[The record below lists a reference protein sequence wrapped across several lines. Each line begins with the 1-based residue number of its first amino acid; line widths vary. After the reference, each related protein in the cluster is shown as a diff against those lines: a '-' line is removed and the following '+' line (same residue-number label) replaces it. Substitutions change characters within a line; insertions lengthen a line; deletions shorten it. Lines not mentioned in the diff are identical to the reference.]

1 MLSSVMAAEMVV
13 FSAGGAASVNSYC
26 AVPIRELS
34 EEETSVGE
42 RSGAT
47 SVLPGGSSVA
57 VALRSDSVWVSFAA
71 SSSMSDS
78 VRSVCE

>member
-34 EEETSVGE
+34 EEETLVEEG
-42 RSGAT
+42 SGAT
-47 SVLPGGSSVA
+47 SVLPGRLNVA
-57 VALRSDSVWVSFAA
+57 VALRSDS
-71 SSSMSDS
+71 M
-78 VRSVCE
+78 